1 MARLLAGDYGPP
13 PTILVGFNHSG
24 QLRDDVVAAR
34 GRVAISVDTK
44 PCARGGVHAV
54 LDVCDVIDMAEWE
67 EAYFNP
73 PCQFSSRSDTV
84 CMHNKMGDGRFWWG
98 VAKVA
103 RCLCAPSDKV
113 FVEQPWSHAE
123 EAMGVAASQSID
135 PRDFDDRVKKTLR
148 VWVRGG
154 GAIRPPL
161 GLIPTA
167 HSAPDHELLQWRN
180 GLPDGDDALELR
192 SDWRLLPNVSA
203 AVAACMGGSEPSGPR
218 PVYTDLV
225 EAMAERLYDLGVP
238 IPWDYSNADARP
250 TFDHARTYSQVRGA
264 GDGRLTEGVRP
275 ARVRAREAAGVP
287 SSAPGSIA
295 TFPLECAGTSLKY
308 VRPQPRPA
316 QPRGDAASSSGISR
330 CAARIPPP
338 VRVAGAPPLQAIAPS
353 PPPSKG
359 GDIIGARSTAS
370 AESHSAVPQVNRPPP
385 RAHARLSGSLTGPS
399 SPCPPLASL
408 GAGARV
414 ARAAIPPACG
424 RSGDTEHAHGTPS
437 PHCACGMVVSTA
449 LLSR

>member
-1 MARLLAGDYGPP
+1 MARLLAGDFGPP

-44 PCARGGVHAV
+44 PCASGGVHAV
-54 LDVCDVIDMAEWE
+54 LDACDVIDMAEWE

-154 GAIRPPL
+154 GAIRPPI

-180 GLPDGDDALELR
+180 GLPDGDDAFELR

-275 ARVRAREAAGVP
+275 ARVRAREAASVP
-287 SSAPGSIA
+287 SSAPGSVA
-295 TFPLECAGTSLKY
+295 TFPLECVGTSLKY

-316 QPRGDAASSSGISR
+316 QPRGDAASSSGVSR

-338 VRVAGAPPLQAIAPS
+338 VHKADAPLLKAIAP
-353 PPPSKG
+353 PPPPPKG
-359 GDIIGARSTAS
+359 GSLMEARSTAATYGDS
-370 AESHSAVPQVNRPPP
+370 STPQVKPPHPHGRLPASQVPSRAPP
-385 RAHARLSGSLTGPS
+385 RHAP
-399 SPCPPLASL
+399 
-408 GAGARV
+408 
-414 ARAAIPPACG
+414 
-424 RSGDTEHAHGTPS
+424 
-437 PHCACGMVVSTA
+437 
-449 LLSR
+449 LSRHSGRGPA

>member
-192 SDWRLLPNVSA
+192 SDCSGACSLMSRRLSPPAWAAPSLLAPGRFTPTLLRQWPNGCTTS
-203 AVAACMGGSEPSGPR
+203 GSPSPGITR
-218 PVYTDLV
+218 MLT
-225 EAMAERLYDLGVP
+225 RGRR
-238 IPWDYSNADARP
+238 S
-250 TFDHARTYSQVRGA
+250 TTHARTRKCVEPVMAGSLRVSGPPGSARVRPPA
-264 GDGRLTEGVRP
+264 SLLPRP
-275 ARVRAREAAGVP
+275 ARW
-287 SSAPGSIA
+287 
-295 TFPLECAGTSLKY
+295 
-308 VRPQPRPA
+308 
-316 QPRGDAASSSGISR
+316 
-330 CAARIPPP
+330 PPF
-338 VRVAGAPPLQAIAPS
+338 LWS
-353 PPPSKG
+353 
-359 GDIIGARSTAS
+359 AS
-370 AESHSAVPQVNRPPP
+370 A
-385 RAHARLSGSLTGPS
+385 
-399 SPCPPLASL
+399 
-408 GAGARV
+408 
-414 ARAAIPPACG
+414 
-424 RSGDTEHAHGTPS
+424 
-437 PHCACGMVVSTA
+437 HC
-449 LLSR
+449 

>member
-338 VRVAGAPPLQAIAPS
+338 VRVAGAPPLRAIAPS

-385 RAHARLSGSLTGPS
+385 T
-399 SPCPPLASL
+399 
-408 GAGARV
+408 GARSPLRV
-414 ARAAIPPACG
+414 PHGPLLAMPPSRVTRGGGPRSAGRYPACVWPVRG
-424 RSGDTEHAHGTPS
+424 H
-437 PHCACGMVVSTA
+437 
-449 LLSR
+449 